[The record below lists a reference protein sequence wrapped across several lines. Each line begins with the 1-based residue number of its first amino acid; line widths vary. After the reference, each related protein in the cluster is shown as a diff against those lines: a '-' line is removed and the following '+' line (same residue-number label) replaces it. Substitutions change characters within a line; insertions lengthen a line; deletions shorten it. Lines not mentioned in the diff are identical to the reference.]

1 MENKTFYNLNLSGVT
16 DEDVD
21 YLEDFSFDEQL
32 QVTVILTNSADNEV
46 VLRPDDNQF
55 IIELHDES

>member
-1 MENKTFYNLNLSGVT
+1 MENETFYNLNLSGVT

-32 QVTVILTNSADNEV
+32 QVTVILTNSAGNEV
-46 VLRPDDNQF
+46 VLRPDDNEF
-55 IIELHDES
+55 IIELFDEY